1 MSNEGAEANERIGV
15 GGYERSTRTGKGR
28 RGHGLARDRQT
39 QAHERVHVVP
49 ERIELPRCR
58 GVLGLEARD
67 AGRLA

>member
-15 GGYERSTRTGKGR
+15 GQRSTRTGKGR
-28 RGHGLARDRQT
+28 WGHGLARDRQT
-39 QAHERVHVVP
+39 QAHEGVHVVP
-49 ERIELPRCR
+49 ERIELSRCR